1 MALLFGAM
9 ADGGDSLL
17 SAIREKRRAIGLSQV
32 ALAARAG
39 VSRQALG
46 AIEAGR
52 QVPST
57 TLALQLAGALG
68 CRIEDIFRLEPTGA
82 MQASLCVGSGASSRV
97 LLGRVGPRW
106 VAHPIGDN
114 DPRPADGVR
123 HDSRFE
129 LLVEKS
135 RLDGQI
141 LVAGCAPLL
150 GILAERVTRSHH
162 ATAAA
167 WIHANS
173 RRALEMLARG
183 EVHIA
188 GVHLGDSSQPNLHVE
203 LARTALEGRSGALI
217 HLTRWNQ
224 GIVTARGNPQGITAD
239 TCEPGV
245 RWVTREPGSGARELL
260 SHRRGLGQS
269 WSKLETVAIASDH
282 AEVARLVHWG
292 VADAG
297 IAIEAVAVA
306 EALGFVPLVEQRF
319 DLIVAEESLELDAVG
334 ELVDLLGRAAFRTEA
349 SQFAGYNAECA
360 GDMIRVAS

>member
-1 MALLFGAM
+1 MV
-9 ADGGDSLL
+9 DGGGSLL
-17 SAIREKRRAIGLSQV
+17 PAIREKRRALGLSQV
-32 ALAARAG
+32 ALAARVG

-46 AIEAGR
+46 AIESGR

-57 TLALQLAGALG
+57 TLALQLASALH
-68 CRIEDIFRLEPTGA
+68 CRIEDIFRLEPLGA
-82 MQASLCVGSGASSRV
+82 VQASLSEGSRPSRRV
-97 LLGRVGPRW
+97 LLGRVGTRW
-106 VAHPIGDN
+106 IAHPIHDT

-123 HDSRFE
+123 SESHFE
-129 LLVEKS
+129 LLAERS
-135 RLDGQI
+135 ELDGQI

-150 GILAERVTRSHH
+150 GILAERITRSHH

-188 GVHLGDSSQPNLHVE
+188 GVHLGGPSQPDLHLE
-203 LARTALEGRSGALI
+203 LARAALEGRSGALI

-239 TCEPGV
+239 GCEPSV
-245 RWVTREPGSGARELL
+245 RWVMREPGSGARELL
-260 SHRRGLGQS
+260 YRQSEIGQS
-269 WSKLETVAIASDH
+269 WSKLEAVAMANNH

-306 EALGFVPLVEQRF
+306 EELGFVPLLEQSF
-319 DLIVAEESLELDAVG
+319 DLIVAEESLELDAVA
-334 ELVDLLGRAAFRTEA
+334 ELVDFLGRSAFRTEA

-360 GDMIRVAS
+360 GDMIRVTS